1 MSDSLSTSSKQTHQT
16 HYWEARPEQSTIL
29 VVDDNLNNLQL
40 MCDVLEKQGYQVAIA
55 QTGEQALEIAPITNP
70 DIILLDI
77 MMPGI
82 DGFETCRRLKAN
94 PTTRPIPVI
103 FMTALSDTVS
113 QVKGLTLGA
122 VDYITKPIKQAEV
135 LARIEVHLALRK
147 AQVELIQNEKM
158 AALGQMVA
166 GVAHEINNPVSFIRG
181 NLDPVQT
188 YAESL
193 LSLVKLYETRTT
205 PSTIQDFEEEIDL
218 PFIKRDFVSTISS
231 MQAGTERIQKI
242 VQSLRT
248 FSRLDESDQK
258 AVDLN
263 ENIDS
268 TLLLVRRRLEPTE
281 TKTTTRPEISI
292 VKRYSAL
299 PSVACYPG
307 KLNQVFLHLIN
318 NAIDALDEAFAQPLS
333 ESLSDPTSDSTSGS
347 TSDSLSISDSPSE
360 DSKPSRS
367 AQPTITLSTAL
378 ENGQVIIQVADNGP
392 GIPKDL
398 QHRIFDHFFTTKPV
412 GSGTG
417 LGLTISRTIICED
430 HQGQLTLQSQAGEGT
445 NFTIALPLSE
455 AFS

>member
-1 MSDSLSTSSKQTHQT
+1 MSDSLSTSSKQT

-82 DGFETCRRLKAN
+82 DGFETCERLQEQPQTQAI
-94 PTTRPIPVI
+94 PIL

-147 AQVELIQNEKM
+147 AQLELIQNEKM

-205 PSTIQDFEEEIDL
+205 PSTIQAFEEEIDL
-218 PFIKRDFVSTISS
+218 SFIKRDFVSTISS

-268 TLLLVRRRLEPTE
+268 TLLLIRHRLEKQE
-281 TKTTTRPEISI
+281 TKTATRPKIAI
-292 VKRYSAL
+292 VKHYSEL

-307 KLNQVFLHLIN
+307 KLNQVFLQLIN
-318 NAIDALDEAFAQPLS
+318 NAIDALNEAFAQPLS
-333 ESLSDPTSDSTSGS
+333 DSRLDSK
-347 TSDSLSISDSPSE
+347 SDSLSISNSPSE
-360 DSKPSRS
+360 NSKPLRS

-378 ENGQVIIQVADNGP
+378 ENGQAIIQVADNGP
-392 GIPKDL
+392 GIPKNL

-417 LGLTISRTIICED
+417 LGLTIARTIICED
-430 HQGQLTLQSQAGEGT
+430 HQGQLTLQSQAGKGT
-445 NFTIALPLSE
+445 QFTIALPLSE